1 MNVHFEGTVSDD
13 CSETVNTDGLSTKLF
28 IYPISDSFSGT
39 GHHQYISMLP

>member
-13 CSETVNTDGLSTKLF
+13 CSKTVGLSTKLF